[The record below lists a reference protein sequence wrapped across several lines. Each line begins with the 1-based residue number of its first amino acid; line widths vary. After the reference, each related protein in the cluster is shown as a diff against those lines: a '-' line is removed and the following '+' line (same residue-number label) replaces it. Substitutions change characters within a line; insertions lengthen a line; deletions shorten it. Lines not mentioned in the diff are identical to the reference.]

1 MMTWLTLS
9 TALCTITSLAIWSRR
24 PTQARGLAVGAL
36 LAVVPLSGALLASER
51 GWPVE
56 ILPLIAELPDGEITV
71 HGAKLIPEVAIYLWL
86 DIAGEPRAFRLDWN
100 SEAASKL
107 QRLMEGRE
115 GTGEI
120 KATKRT
126 GLTERDA
133 FPLELHG
140 APQKP
145 MPEKQPEAAPRYE
158 RQGE

>member
-1 MMTWLTLS
+1 MITWLALS

-24 PTQARGLAVGAL
+24 PTQARGLAVAAL
-36 LAVVPLSGALLASER
+36 LAIVPASGGLLLMER
-51 GWPVE
+51 GWAVPIVPY
-56 ILPLIAELPDGEITV
+56 LADLPDGEITV

-100 SEAASKL
+100 AEAASKL

-145 MPEKQPEAAPRYE
+145 LPEKQPEQSFEYE